1 MTNLS
6 RSTQTKLT
14 VRPARRGKDCPRS
27 SRFGP
32 GLLLAFLSLVVAG
45 VSASA
50 ANRAINFAAPT
61 SARAGSKVAITITA
75 STDAGAGEK
84 IGFFHA
90 EYSVDGGIIWAPV
103 SYAQNEE
110 SPAKHGIT
118 CTAGAAGSTIMVR
131 ARIAFRGGKAG
142 DVDFT
147 GKPIA
152 WETSWAKWQQPPTKS
167 ARIAVMVK

>member
-1 MTNLS
+1 MVRHGENRRRSPWLIS
-6 RSTQTKLT
+6 R
-14 VRPARRGKDCPRS
+14 
-27 SRFGP
+27 
-32 GLLLAFLSLVVAG
+32 LLLAFLGMAVAG
-45 VSASA
+45 VSVSA
-50 ANRAINFAAPT
+50 ANRAINFAAPAT
-61 SARAGSKVAITITA
+61 APAGSKVAITITA

-90 EYSVDGGIIWAPV
+90 EYSVDGGIAWAPI

-110 SPAKHGIT
+110 APAKHGII
-118 CTAGAAGSTIMVR
+118 CTAGTAGSTIKVR

-152 WETSWAKWQQPPTKS
+152 WETSWAKWQAPPTKTAS
-167 ARIAVMVK
+167 IAILAK